1 MLKHQKVSKIHYRE
15 MMFHNSVAVFVIY
28 STTLCTSLNCERK
41 SEENCIEDCQWRK
54 VDDKCID
61 CQDGYYGINCSRQC
75 RYPNYGKHCQQDCSH
90 CNREM
95 CNSTVGCRTQNG
107 TIDRESQ
114 NMIQGLNLPL
124 VIGVFVG
131 VAAVIVIAVLLVIS
145 FANRR
150 FYSRQIRENAYY
162 VGSVVSEHVTTTLC
176 RVPEQRSDICDE
188 NIPTDNN
195 TYMLA
200 SSLRYENI

>member
-1 MLKHQKVSKIHYRE
+1 MLS
-15 MMFHNSVAVFVIY
+15 FFF
-28 STTLCTSLNCERK
+28 
-41 SEENCIEDCQWRK
+41 
-54 VDDKCID
+54 
-61 CQDGYYGINCSRQC
+61 
-75 RYPNYGKHCQQDCSH
+75 P
-90 CNREM
+90 
-95 CNSTVGCRTQNG
+95 
-107 TIDRESQ
+107 ESQ
-114 NMIQGLNLPL
+114 NMVQGLTLPM

-131 VAAVIVIAVLLVIS
+131 VSAIVVIAVLFVIS

-150 FYSRQIRENAYY
+150 FYSKQIRENAYY

-200 SSLRYENI
+200 IREHLILVLVNMHSFVKHLLYINF

>member
-1 MLKHQKVSKIHYRE
+1 MSNCTKIKHKSKY
-15 MMFHNSVAVFVIY
+15 
-28 STTLCTSLNCERK
+28 L
-41 SEENCIEDCQWRK
+41 
-54 VDDKCID
+54 
-61 CQDGYYGINCSRQC
+61 
-75 RYPNYGKHCQQDCSH
+75 YPYA
-90 CNREM
+90 
-95 CNSTVGCRTQNG
+95 
-107 TIDRESQ
+107 IFFFPESQ
-114 NMIQGLNLPL
+114 NMVQGLTLPM

-131 VAAVIVIAVLLVIS
+131 VSAIVVIAVLFVIS

-150 FYSRQIRENAYY
+150 FYSKQIRENAYY

>member
-1 MLKHQKVSKIHYRE
+1 
-15 MMFHNSVAVFVIY
+15 
-28 STTLCTSLNCERK
+28 
-41 SEENCIEDCQWRK
+41 
-54 VDDKCID
+54 
-61 CQDGYYGINCSRQC
+61 
-75 RYPNYGKHCQQDCSH
+75 
-90 CNREM
+90 
-95 CNSTVGCRTQNG
+95 
-107 TIDRESQ
+107 
-114 NMIQGLNLPL
+114 MIQGLNLPL

-162 VGSVVSEHVTTTLC
+162 MYVGSVVSEHVTTTLC

-195 TYMLA
+195 TDMLA
-200 SSLRYENI
+200 SSLRYENM